1 MLGVR
6 AGLGGKRTS
15 NRTCEY
21 SSAGTRGWQ
30 LACGPRP
37 GPFDSV
43 IDYLVR
49 RAYGDP
55 ARLLDAMDLL
65 GSEDLTARALLNR
78 ASRRAGDPI
87 PPGLAKPFTPLDAPR
102 PGYPGW

>member
-1 MLGVR
+1 
-6 AGLGGKRTS
+6 
-15 NRTCEY
+15 
-21 SSAGTRGWQ
+21 
-30 LACGPRP
+30 
-37 GPFDSV
+37 
-43 IDYLVR
+43 
-49 RAYGDP
+49 
-55 ARLLDAMDLL
+55 MDLL